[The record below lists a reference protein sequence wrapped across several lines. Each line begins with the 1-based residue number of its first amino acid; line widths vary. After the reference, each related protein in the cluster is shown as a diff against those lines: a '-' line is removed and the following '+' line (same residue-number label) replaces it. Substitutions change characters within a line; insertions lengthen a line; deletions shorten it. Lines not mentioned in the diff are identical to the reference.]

1 MINNLGPR
9 YADHASSKFNL
20 LQKKYSRRYT
30 ATNKVFKLSTTFE
43 ISARVFIATFQA
55 NSKSCQDCKV
65 VQREVYHLPLY
76 NKHLKAPVV
85 LYAFEESVDCHL
97 LSSFCNDSNLHISLF
112 KYVLSTMGVSKESIS
127 KCLE

>member
-55 NSKSCQDCKV
+55 NSKSCQDCKA
-65 VQREVYHLPLY
+65 VQRAVYHLPLY
-76 NKHLKAPVV
+76 NKHLKALVV

-97 LSSFCNDSNLHISLF
+97 LSFKWNKDWGCVILREINFLLNICWSIPCLHPS
-112 KYVLSTMGVSKESIS
+112 
-127 KCLE
+127 